1 MQNIDTID
9 TVYAIDSLAAETGQ
23 ATATISDLVK
33 LIQATY
39 ALANESDV
47 IKYFDLVGLVGA
59 TYDARVI
66 SSWRTVNFSQ
76 SSTTGLSK

>member
-9 TVYAIDSLAAETGQ
+9 TVYAIDSIAAETGQ
-23 ATATISDLVK
+23 TTTTISDLVK

-47 IKYFDLVGLVGA
+47 IKYFDLVGLVGVA
-59 TYDARVI
+59 YDAEGNQLMEDGEFFAEFDN
-66 SSWRTVNFSQ
+66 WF
-76 SSTTGLSK
+76 K

>member
-9 TVYAIDSLAAETGQ
+9 TVYAIDSIAAETGQ
-23 ATATISDLVK
+23 TTTTISDLVK

-47 IKYFDLVGLVGA
+47 IKYFDLVGLVGVA
-59 TYDARVI
+59 YDAEG
-66 SSWRTVNFSQ
+66 SQ
-76 SSTTGLSK
+76 LMEDGEFFAEFDNWFK

>member
-9 TVYAIDSLAAETGQ
+9 TVYAIDAIAAETGQ
-23 ATATISDLVK
+23 TTATISDLVK

-47 IKYFDLVGLVGA
+47 LAYFDLVGLVGA
-59 TYDARVI
+59 TYDAEGNQTMEDGEFFAEFDN
-66 SSWRTVNFSQ
+66 WF
-76 SSTTGLSK
+76 K

>member
-9 TVYAIDSLAAETGQ
+9 TVYAIDAIAAETGQ

-47 IKYFDLVGLVGA
+47 IKYFDLAGLVGA
-59 TYDARVI
+59 TYDAEGNQI
-66 SSWRTVNFSQ
+66 MEDGEFFAEFDNWF
-76 SSTTGLSK
+76 K